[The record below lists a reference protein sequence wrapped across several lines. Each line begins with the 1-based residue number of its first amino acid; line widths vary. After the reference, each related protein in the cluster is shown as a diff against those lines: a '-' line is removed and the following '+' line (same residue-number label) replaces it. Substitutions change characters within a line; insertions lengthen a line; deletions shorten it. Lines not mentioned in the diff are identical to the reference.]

1 MTSGSPLMVIG
12 CVPPRGRYLWQV
24 PNGREESS
32 RSYAVSANYQESWV
46 RKARICLL
54 IAAVLIVLGGAGV
67 AAGAVGAGLVAV
79 LLGVVVG
86 GMGLLIRR
94 GIASTRRYG
103 YALAVASDQLT
114 VTWRDQVT
122 ELPWADLDRGL
133 VVTNGPLMRTL
144 EVTPRPGV
152 RYVLPRNA
160 RPRPSKQ
167 RPDNLD
173 VFILSILDEKQA
185 ECLADISEHLPVQ

>member
-1 MTSGSPLMVIG
+1 
-12 CVPPRGRYLWQV
+12 V

-54 IAAVLIVLGGAGV
+54 IAAVLIVLGVVGV
-67 AAGAVGAGLVAV
+67 AAGAVGAGLVA
-79 LLGVVVG
+79 LLVGVVVG

-94 GIASTRRYG
+94 GITSTRRYG
-103 YALAVASDQLT
+103 YALAVASDRLT

-167 RPDNLD
+167 RPDNLE
-173 VFILSILDEKQA
+173 VFILSILGEKQA

>member
-1 MTSGSPLMVIG
+1 M
-12 CVPPRGRYLWQV
+12 

-54 IAAVLIVLGGAGV
+54 IAAVLIVLGVVGV
-67 AAGAVGAGLVAV
+67 AAGAVGAGLVA
-79 LLGVVVG
+79 LLVGVVVG

-160 RPRPSKQ
+160 RPRRSKQ

>member
-54 IAAVLIVLGGAGV
+54 IAAVLIVLGVVGV
-67 AAGAVGAGLVAV
+67 AAGAVG
-79 LLGVVVG
+79 VVVG
-86 GMGLLIRR
+86 SMGLLIRR

-160 RPRPSKQ
+160 RPRRSKQ